1 MPPQQH
7 ETNRNKHNMTNTN
20 KALSAI
26 NNAVAITIDAYG
38 IKTQAELNAAS
49 ALDVAIE
56 ALATGTPFNLNL
68 ALDVTDKAGNVI
80 EHIKCKVSDFD
91 KEFLNAQG
99 KAWRAAQSAMRVALL
114 HRLGNIKDEKS
125 AAHDAAYIMLT
136 RALTVA
142 KAIRAEGMK
151 AKIDASGKL
160 ALIGGKGDTAKAL
173 RETESAT
180 GRLDIV
186 KGKAPVKKG
195 ADDKGK
201 AKPVAANNNVVDL
214 DAALRTVAAYAT
226 AVAGNKEA
234 PSPTRLSFLKA
245 IVRDMNKAIAE
256 LEAE

>member
-1 MPPQQH
+1 
-7 ETNRNKHNMTNTN
+7 MTNNTN
-20 KALSAI
+20 VSLKALH
-26 NNAVAITIDAYG
+26 NAVAITIDAFG
-38 IKTQAELNAAS
+38 IKTQAEQNAAS

-56 ALATGTPFNLNL
+56 ALVTGTLFNLNI
-68 ALDVTDKAGNVI
+68 ALDVTDKAGRAVI

-91 KEFLNAQG
+91 KAFLNEQG

-142 KAIRAEGMK
+142 KAVRAEGMK
-151 AKIDASGKL
+151 AKLDANGKL
-160 ALIGGKGDTAKAL
+160 ALTGGKGDKAKAL

-186 KGKAPVKKG
+186 KGKVPVKKG

-201 AKPVAANNNVVDL
+201 PVAANSNVVDL
-214 DAALRTVAAYAT
+214 DKALRVVAAYAT
-226 AVAGNKEA
+226 AVASNKET
-234 PSPTRLSFLKA
+234 PSNARLSYLKA
-245 IVRDMNKAIAE
+245 IIRDVSKAIAE

>member
-1 MPPQQH
+1 M
-7 ETNRNKHNMTNTN
+7 TNNTN
-20 KALSAI
+20 KALSAL
-26 NNAVAITIDAYG
+26 NNAVAITIDAFG
-38 IKTQAELNAAS
+38 IKTQAEQNAAS

-56 ALATGTPFNLNL
+56 ALVTGTPFNLNL

-80 EHIKCKVSDFD
+80 EHVKCKVSDFD
-91 KEFLNAQG
+91 KELLNAQG

-142 KAIRAEGMK
+142 KAVRAEGMK
-151 AKIDASGKL
+151 AKLDASGKL
-160 ALIGGKGDTAKAL
+160 ALTGGKGDKAKAL

-195 ADDKGK
+195 ADNK
-201 AKPVAANNNVVDL
+201 AKPVAKNDNVIDL

-226 AVAGNKEA
+226 ACATNKET
-234 PSPTRLSFLKA
+234 PSNARLSFLKKIIA
-245 IVRDMNKAIAE
+245 DATKAIAE
-256 LEAE
+256 IGDE